1 MRSSPSL
8 TRLEIVLMYS
18 RNRQDSPNPVTPS
31 AAGGQPTSFK
41 TNVNRAKTKRW
52 VEAPSYSYDG
62 DDWGE
67 VDDYDEYGGYDEP
80 PDPSEPPGPTGLS
93 QQGQSTSQA
102 PASGYD
108 GSRGPPQK
116 LMNDGRGV
124 YGDTSGQPSVQQH
137 SYGPR
142 SATNPGQPHHNLQ
155 KARSNSFDR
164 GDERRAFSAGGAQY
178 SMVPASDVTE
188 PSRQERSPVRNPQIS
203 NAAPQGSYHTP
214 LPYPQPSR
222 QGHSGPPLQMQ
233 TGSDFQGQSR
243 NADQAFSPAASYRG
257 VSYSEQGRHPSSG
270 SRTQSMTS
278 NTSSLDF
285 HGRRDFSPSAV
296 PLPLHPHVL
305 AGSQG
310 ANEAARFPPR
320 KSSLSQQGPDYAS
333 MSHETH
339 LAPEG
344 SDEDLAPLNPIS
356 GNTAKPLPFLRPADI
371 YKRMEEERE
380 RERQSQDSARPSM
393 DTIMRKPVDRED
405 SPRFFNPT
413 EQTSFEGA
421 ARPSKVQSSI
431 ANTNSTNSNQ
441 RLETNLD
448 PVTERNSEQIFDG
461 VPTDNHT
468 TIEQH
473 GVGNDASL
481 SSESGQLEEM
491 STPSKAGLDHP
502 VLPDLSRVSG
512 FGESVFHPPESAQNH
527 EPPVLGTET
536 SAPRPSSGD
545 HFSPRDAPLGSLQH
559 QPSLGFRTVVNQAFD
574 DQVPPTPSSLA
585 DSSVVRTN
593 SESTSGVSPIMS
605 RGPSAATAHP
615 LLKDREAVPGGTRT
629 IKEALDENDSSR
641 PTSTSTTGPQKPVER
656 KPSPSLLKPG
666 ESGGMGQPS
675 SIPGHRRNISTPS
688 SDNSPARTP
697 ALEINHPVRQPLE
710 AEMAMATPIEA
721 NRVTGQHSLSWK
733 TARDDDRN
741 GGTDYTTREADIAS
755 AVNES
760 AEGQTP
766 RAADAVKDA
775 RSSFLETRRINH
787 IEIPTAPVASPS
799 TLTAESPSKN
809 RVRDLAEMF
818 ESGSHS
824 KSGSEHS
831 SPLRGNSFGANTQGV
846 DDAASRPAAG
856 RLDSFRPRLPGGWES
871 FASTSPSI
879 APYVS
884 NNGNERGVSATPTTD
899 ANTNTPTPG
908 HRNTND
914 DIDVTPTTVKRA
926 LSKSEHEFHGRSG
939 STLED
944 PFSVVAAAGSVLAG
958 ALAAAV
964 GLGNGEDATDN
975 EPDNLPKSDSVIM
988 AGEFGAAR
996 GRSASIQNTVIH
1008 PEASKTLNRLSTA
1021 GYVSSAAPTPPP
1033 KDTPLAGNKSAA
1045 HADYFAPIEPLKNR
1059 PRSQITTSDE
1069 ATPLRPA
1076 MLPYMSTD
1084 VKPQDLESD
1093 RLRKEIVRTL
1103 SPVTYIKQASNVEAP
1118 FSQDQPLSNDASLHG
1133 QSHDS
1138 MVIPREYDSYWNEPN
1153 SDDGLSPRR
1162 SENSEYLRPKS
1173 PNSTPDPSALAEIFG
1188 QPPLI
1193 HGNRRAVPAPTNEEQ
1208 QTEDDMPPPPA
1219 ALSHRFSWEQQ
1230 RVELAAGS
1238 GTETFSHPRSF
1249 EDDANAVL
1257 AETRDQQE
1265 TGSNNPEKTAE
1276 FQETQSSVSRDV
1288 LDAEDSGR
1296 ATELPATEQ
1305 GSGTGLSG
1313 HTMNLWGPAAVPETS
1328 RNIVPQHPGSY
1339 NETNQVRDHGS
1350 NSETVDSPVVGQ
1362 TPSSPATHHEAA
1374 HLQAS
1379 HDPYSNDPYANNP
1392 YENDPYADSAH
1403 SLPPQ
1408 DDFEGQSVDAQGFDT
1423 QGSSPHRAFEG
1434 HPSDA
1439 QAQNYP
1445 EASTLHELE
1454 DQYSEAQATR
1464 NLLST
1469 PSQHSPHGLMSIVDS
1484 QDQPAIAQRDSSP
1497 PLPPPPGGAQ
1507 PRIPAFREILAL
1519 QTAADRTQAYNA
1531 TREQFANMNTGLAN
1545 WIAVTLNE
1553 TPEHAG
1559 LLSAI
1564 GRPSLTPVSLSETP
1578 TRGKLSG
1585 LRPAGAQP
1593 AQQPYY
1599 QQYLNASSQP
1609 TTPGS
1614 ATASGYSE
1622 PSERQSFPSSG
1633 GSGRVQA
1640 KGKDLLKNAGVLGG
1654 KANVAAKGLFS
1665 KGRSKFR
1672 SSGGGDKVEK

>member
-1 MRSSPSL
+1 M
-8 TRLEIVLMYS
+8 
-18 RNRQDSPNPVTPS
+18 TPS
-31 AAGGQPTSFK
+31 SAGGQPTSFK

-67 VDDYDEYGGYDEP
+67 VDDFDEYGGYDEP
-80 PDPSEPPGPTGLS
+80 PDPSEPSGPTGLG

-108 GSRGPPQK
+108 GSRGPQQE
-116 LMNDGRGV
+116 LMNDGRRV
-124 YGDTSGQPSVQQH
+124 YGDTSGQASVQQH

-142 SATNPGQPHHNLQ
+142 SGTNPDQPHHKLQ
-155 KARSNSFDR
+155 KEKSNLFDR

-178 SMVPASDVTE
+178 SMVPASDVSE
-188 PSRQERSPVRNPQIS
+188 PSHQERSPVRNPQTS

-214 LPYPQPSR
+214 LPYPRPSR
-222 QGHSGPPLQMQ
+222 QGPSGPPLQVQ
-233 TGSDFQGQSR
+233 TGSDFQGQAR
-243 NADQAFSPAASYRG
+243 NADQAFSAAPSYRG

-270 SRTQSMTS
+270 SRAQSMTS
-278 NTSSLDF
+278 DTSSLDF

-296 PLPLHPHVL
+296 PMPLHPHVL

-310 ANEAARFPPR
+310 ATEAARFPPR
-320 KSSLSQQGPDYAS
+320 KSSLSQQGPDYAPT
-333 MSHETH
+333 SHETH
-339 LAPEG
+339 LASEG
-344 SDEDLAPLNPIS
+344 SDEALAPLNPIS
-356 GNTAKPLPFLRPADI
+356 GKTVKPLPFVRPADI

-393 DTIMRKPVDRED
+393 DTIMRKSADRKD
-405 SPRFFNPT
+405 SPSPSNPT
-413 EQTSFEGA
+413 EQASFEAA
-421 ARPSKVQSSI
+421 ARPSKVQSGI

-441 RLETNLD
+441 RLETKLD
-448 PVTERNSEQIFDG
+448 PVTERKREQIFDG
-461 VPTDNHT
+461 VPTDNRS
-468 TIEQH
+468 TIEPY

-481 SSESGQLEEM
+481 SSESGQLEEI

-502 VLPDLSRVSG
+502 VLPDVSRVSG
-512 FGESVFHPPESAQNH
+512 FGQSFFHPLESAQNH
-527 EPPVLGTET
+527 ELQVPGTET
-536 SAPRPSSGD
+536 SAPRPSSDD
-545 HFSPRDAPLGSLQH
+545 HLSPKDSPLGSLQH

-605 RGPSAATAHP
+605 RATSAATAHP
-615 LLKDREAVPGGTRT
+615 LLKDRESVPRGTRT
-629 IKEALDENDSSR
+629 ITEALDEDDSSR
-641 PTSTSTTGPQKPVER
+641 PTTSTIGPQKSVER
-656 KPSPSLLKPG
+656 KPSPSLVRPD
-666 ESGGMGQPS
+666 ESGAMGQPS
-675 SIPGHRRNISTPS
+675 SIPGRRGNISTPS
-688 SDNSPARTP
+688 SDNSPAKTP

-710 AEMAMATPIEA
+710 AEMAVATPIEA
-721 NRVTGQHSLSWK
+721 NRGTGQHSLSWK

-766 RAADAVKDA
+766 RAADAMKDA
-775 RSSFLETRRINH
+775 RSSFLETRRVNH
-787 IEIPTAPVASPS
+787 IELPTAPIASPP
-799 TLTAESPSKN
+799 TLRAESPGKN

-831 SPLRGNSFGANTQGV
+831 SPLRGNSFGANIQAV

-856 RLDSFRPRLPGGWES
+856 RLESFRPRLPGGWES

-884 NNGNERGVSATPTTD
+884 NNGNERGVSAAPTTD
-899 ANTNTPTPG
+899 ANTNTPTPR
-908 HRNTND
+908 HPNTND

-944 PFSVVAAAGSVLAG
+944 PFSVVAAAGSVLAE

-964 GLGNGEDATDN
+964 GLGNGEDATGN
-975 EPDNLPKSDSVIM
+975 EPDNFAKSDSIAL
-988 AGEFGAAR
+988 AGDFGAAR
-996 GRSASIQNTVIH
+996 GRSASIQSTVIH
-1008 PEASKTLNRLSTA
+1008 PEAAKTLNRLSTA

-1033 KDTPLAGNKSAA
+1033 KDTPLAGNKSAP

-1059 PRSQITTSDE
+1059 PRSQITTSGQ
-1069 ATPLRPA
+1069 APHLLRPA

-1093 RLRKEIVRTL
+1093 RLRKEIVRSL
-1103 SPVTYIKQASNVEAP
+1103 SPVTYTKQASNAEAP

-1138 MVIPREYDSYWNEPN
+1138 MIIPSEYNSYWNEPN

-1173 PNSTPDPSALAEIFG
+1173 PNSYPEAHAIAETFEQPALS
-1188 QPPLI
+1188 

-1208 QTEDDMPPPPA
+1208 QTEDDIPPPPA

-1230 RVELAAGS
+1230 PVELAAGA
-1238 GTETFSHPRSF
+1238 GTETFNRPRSL
-1249 EDDANAVL
+1249 ENDASAVS
-1257 AETRDQQE
+1257 AETHHQQE

-1276 FQETQSSVSRDV
+1276 FQERQSPTSRDV
-1288 LDAEDSGR
+1288 LNAEDNDH
-1296 ATELPATEQ
+1296 ATELLATEQ

-1328 RNIVPQHPGSY
+1328 RNIVPQQPGSY
-1339 NETNQVRDHGS
+1339 NETNQARDHGS
-1350 NSETVDSPVVGQ
+1350 NSETVDFQVVGQ
-1362 TPSSPATHHEAA
+1362 TSSSPATHHEAT

-1379 HDPYSNDPYANNP
+1379 HDPYSNDPYAT
-1392 YENDPYADSAH
+1392 DPYADSAH

-1408 DDFEGQSVDAQGFDT
+1408 RDFEGQSIDAQGFGN
-1423 QGSSPHRAFEG
+1423 QGSSPHHAFEG
-1434 HPSDA
+1434 HPGDA
-1439 QAQNYP
+1439 QAQSYP
-1445 EASTLHELE
+1445 EASTQHDLE

-1469 PSQHSPHGLMSIVDS
+1469 SSHHSPHDLMSIVDS

-1497 PLPPPPGGAQ
+1497 PLPSPPGGAQ
-1507 PRIPAFREILAL
+1507 PRILAFREIMAL
-1519 QTAADRTQAYNA
+1519 QTAADRTRAYNA
-1531 TREQFANMNTGLAN
+1531 TREQYANINTGLAH

-1564 GRPSLTPVSLSETP
+1564 GRPSLTPVSLSQTP

-1614 ATASGYSE
+1614 ATASLGYPE
-1622 PSERQSFPSSG
+1622 PSERPSFPSSG